1 MDQHILFLLNY
12 KWTHP
17 VLDRLLAILSCM
29 DFWVPIMGLGV
40 VFLLVR
46 YGVRGVACLC
56 ICALAI
62 LGNEELISQPL
73 KIWTSRARPHQA
85 QEGVRRVDLAPAS
98 PRILAGLLPLQISY
112 SAPPNT
118 AGTVR
123 RSFPSSHTLNA
134 TTLGIMFALLF
145 RSWGWL
151 LLPLLMAWSR
161 VYTGAHWPT
170 DVLASLC
177 IGTVFNGLLLAGAER
192 LWRNKIA
199 RLRPDWIQQHPVL
212 ILALRP
218 KALSNQSSAGRP

>member
-1 MDQHILFLLNY
+1 MDQHILFLLNH

-17 VLDRLLAILSCM
+17 VLDRMLAILSCM
-29 DFWVPIMGLGV
+29 DFWFPIMGLGAV
-40 VFLLVR
+40 VLVVR
-46 YGVRGVACLC
+46 YGVRGAACLC
-56 ICALAI
+56 VCALAI

-73 KIWTSRARPHQA
+73 KTWSARARPHQA
-85 QEGVRRVDLAPAS
+85 QEGVRRVDLAAAS
-98 PRILAGLLPLQISY
+98 PRILAGLLPLQISH
-112 SAPPNT
+112 SGPPNPAET
-118 AGTVR
+118 AR

-145 RSWGWL
+145 RSRGWL

-177 IGTVFNGLLLAGAER
+177 IGAIFNGLLLAAAEW

-199 RLRPDWIQQHPVL
+199 RLRPGWIQQYPAL
-212 ILALRP
+212 IFTLQP
-218 KALSNQSSAGRP
+218 KPLSNQSSARRS